1 MNRTYALVWNPNLGD
16 WSVADEHA
24 RRRGKG
30 AGAVLAAIL
39 LLPALANAADLPTGG
54 QVTAGQGQIGL
65 PANNQMVIDQASN
78 KLAIDWQSFDIAAGN
93 KVTFNQ
99 PGRDSVALNRV
110 LGADG
115 SKIMGQLDANGRVF
129 IVNPNGVLFGK
140 DAQVNVGGLVA
151 STLDISNRDFEA
163 GNYAFKGN
171 GKNAAVVNNGKIS
184 ATDGGSVALLG
195 GTVSNNGVIV
205 ANQGSVALAAGNAVT
220 LDFAGDGLLNVQ
232 VDEAVVDALVENH
245 QLIKADGG
253 QVLLTA
259 NAGDV
264 LINTVVNNTGT
275 IEAQTVGEKNGK
287 IVLLGSFDGGSVQ
300 VAGTL
305 DASAASGGNGG
316 FVETSGAH
324 VKVADSAKVTTLA
337 QNGKTGTWL
346 IDPTD
351 FTVSAGG
358 TAKTDS
364 GMGADTLSINL
375 ASTDVTLQTVATN
388 TGAEPGDIHVN
399 AAVTWNAGTPL
410 TLSAH
415 NNININAAITARHA
429 NGKVALKYGQ
439 ASISGG
445 TADYNLKAPIN
456 LQSGLNF
463 STQKGLAGNT
473 FTYNVVND
481 AQALQAINDNR
492 HGNYAVGSYIDLGS
506 ISNWVPVGTW
516 NEAFVGRLVGLG
528 HTLSNLTI
536 DRSGTDNVG
545 LVGYADSGSVIRDI
559 GLVGGSVT
567 GGNTV
572 GGLIGVNQATVS
584 NVFSTATV
592 NGQAGVGGLVGI
604 NDGPITNAYAAGS
617 VTGQNSVGGLVGV
630 NRGIINNAY
639 ATGNVTGQVEVGGLV
654 GSNEMT
660 VRFAYAT
667 GLVQSGD
674 VFFGGLVG
682 SNTVFGFVGESNWDS
697 DSTGSAKPN
706 FSDFFNGV
714 NVSAVTSSNRYN
726 HSSYGNLGTWSLVA
740 GTGNVYTT
748 GANGWIMIE
757 GQTRPFLASEYSTSV
772 GNDHQ
777 LQLMAYSLGAS
788 YTLARDIDASATAGS
803 NASGMWSTAGFV
815 SVGDTGNRFTG
826 QLDGGS
832 HAVTGL
838 TINRTG
844 TDSVG
849 LFGYT
854 NVGSVIRNIG
864 LVGATVVGN
873 NDVGGLV
880 GRSYS
885 ALSNVYVTGSVT
897 GNSNVGGLVGSSGGL
912 INSAYAAVAVNGNS
926 SVGGLAGYSEQNVIN
941 TYASGNVTG
950 GAYVGG
956 LIGFNGARIDDS
968 FATGSVS
975 GTGALGGLAGLNNGG
990 GVVARSFYAT
1000 TDANGAEINNGGAN
1014 TGLFS
1019 GNSLGT
1025 GKNRNQLTQ
1034 ASTFTGWS
1042 IATTG
1047 GSNAA
1052 WRIYDGY
1059 SGPLLRSLLKSVTV
1073 TVDDVTGK
1081 TYDGTSGTVAGV
1093 SHSLSDSSAN
1103 LQGSASYSSVSTRN
1117 AGTYGL
1123 GLTGLYSDQQ
1133 GYDIEVVEGS
1143 YVIGKASIS
1152 AVTGI
1157 TAQNRTY
1164 DGTTDV
1170 SLNTGSAGFTGRFGN
1185 DTLSVTSASAAFA
1198 DKSAGDGKTVDI
1210 TGIVLGGADAGN
1222 YTLADNTAS
1231 TTADIAKASISG
1243 VTGITAQNRT
1253 YDGTTDATV
1262 NTGAAAFTGRFGN
1275 DELSVASASGAFT
1288 DKNAGDG
1295 KTVNIDN
1302 IVLGGAD
1309 AGNYTLADSTASTT
1323 ADIAKASISGVT
1335 GITAQN
1341 RTYDGT
1347 TAAGLNTGAAAFTGR
1362 FGNDELSVSSASGTF
1377 ADKNAGNGK
1386 AVDITGIV
1394 LGGADAGNYTLADN
1408 TATSSADIAKASISG
1423 VTGITAQNRTYDGTA
1438 DTTLNTGAAAFTGRF
1453 GNDELSV
1460 ASASGAFTDKNA
1472 GDGKTVNIDNVV
1484 LGGADAGNYT
1494 LADSTA
1500 STTAD
1505 IAKASI
1511 SGVTGITAQNRTYDG
1526 TTAAGLNTGT
1536 AAFTGRFGND
1546 ELSVTSAGG
1555 AFIDKNAG
1563 DGKTVNI
1570 DNIVLGGADAGNYS
1584 LADSTASTTADIAK
1598 ASISGVTGITA
1609 QNRTYDGTTA
1619 AGLNTGAAAF
1629 TGRFGNDE
1637 LSVASA
1643 SGAFTDK
1650 NAGDGKTVN
1659 IDNIVLGGAD
1669 AGNYTLADNTAST
1682 TADIAKASI
1691 SGVTGIT
1698 AQNRTYDGT
1707 TAAGLNTGAAAFTGR
1722 FGNDELSVAS
1732 ASGAFTDKNAGD
1744 GKTVNI
1750 DNIVLGGADAGN
1762 YTLADNTA
1770 TSSADIAKASISGVT
1785 GITAQNRTYDG
1796 TTAAGLNTGAAAFT
1810 GRFGNDEL
1818 SVSSAS
1824 GTFADKN
1831 AGNGKTVDITGIVLG
1846 GADAGNYTLADNTAT
1861 SSADIAK
1868 ASISGVTGI
1877 TAQNRTYDGT
1887 TDATVNT
1894 GAAAFTGRFGN
1905 DELSVASAS
1914 GAFADKNAGA
1924 AKSVAIIGITLGGAD
1939 AGNYVL
1945 ASDTS
1950 STQAAIA
1957 RAALTIAADD
1967 AAKIAGQSIV
1977 LNGYSSRGLVAGDSV
1992 ASVSLASSGEA
2003 ASAAA
2008 GSHAIVASAATG
2020 ADLSNYTIRYENGIL
2035 FVLPA
2040 LSEPSLP
2047 VMGQDYLGVQ
2057 ASNGQIVSSQATQE
2071 ASEPQGLSHDLLIT
2085 NPSDERL
2092 NLHVVNQGIRLPEG
2106 I

>member
-1 MNRTYALVWNPNLGD
+1 MNRTYALVWNPSLGA
-16 WSVADEHA
+16 WSVAHEHA

-30 AGAVLAAIL
+30 AGAVLAMAL
-39 LLPALANAADLPTGG
+39 LLPALAGAADLPTGG

-99 PGRDSVALNRV
+99 PGRDAVALNRV

-151 STLDISNRDFEA
+151 STLDISNSDFEA
-163 GNYAFKGN
+163 GHYAFKGD
-171 GKNAAVVNNGKIS
+171 GKNAAIVNNGKIT

-259 NAGDV
+259 NAGDA

-305 DASAASGGNGG
+305 DASAPNGGNGG

-324 VKVADSAKVTTLA
+324 VKVADSAKVTTQA

-358 TAKTDS
+358 AGKTDS
-364 GMGADTLSINL
+364 GIGANTLSSNL
-375 ASTDVTLQTVATN
+375 ATTDVTLQTAAAN
-388 TGAEPGDIHVN
+388 TGAELGDIHVN
-399 AAVTWNAGTPL
+399 AAVTWNAGTTL
-410 TLSAH
+410 TLNAH
-415 NNININAAITARHA
+415 NNININAAITAQHA

-439 ASISGG
+439 ASANGG
-445 TADYNLKAPIN
+445 TADYNIKAPIN

-463 STQKGLAGNT
+463 STQKGSAGNT
-473 FTYNVVND
+473 ITYNVVND
-481 AQALQAINDNR
+481 AQALQAMKDNR

-506 ISNWVPVGTW
+506 ISNWVPVG
-516 NEAFVGRLVGLG
+516 NEGARFTGRLAGLG
-528 HTLSNLTI
+528 HSLSNLTI
-536 DRSGTDNVG
+536 DLGGTDNVG
-545 LVGYADSGSVIRDI
+545 LLGYADSSSVIRDI
-559 GLVGGSVT
+559 GVVGGSVT
-567 GGNTV
+567 GGNSV
-572 GGLIGVNQATVS
+572 GGLIGFNLGELS
-584 NVFSTATV
+584 NVFATVTV
-592 NGQAGVGGLVGI
+592 NGQTNVGGLVGVNGLKKI
-604 NDGPITNAYAAGS
+604 SNAYAAGS
-617 VTGQNSVGGLVGV
+617 VTGQNSVGGLVGY
-630 NRGIINNAY
+630 NQGTINQAY
-639 ATGNVTGQVEVGGLV
+639 AAGNVTGQVEVGGLV
-654 GSNEMT
+654 GRNEMT
-660 VRFAYAT
+660 VQYAYAS

-674 VFFGGLVG
+674 VYFGGLVG
-682 SNTVFGFVGESNWDS
+682 SNTIFGLVAESYWDS

-706 FSDFFNGV
+706 FSDFFNSI

-726 HSSYGNLGTWSLVA
+726 HSSYGNLGTWNLVA

-777 LQLMAYSLGAS
+777 LQLMAYNLGAS

-803 NASGMWSTAGFV
+803 NASGMWSTAGL
-815 SVGDTGNRFTG
+815 SPIGASGNAFSG
-826 QLDGGS
+826 SLDGQGHTIS
-832 HAVTGL
+832 GL
-838 TINRTG
+838 TIARN
-844 TDSVG
+844 TDNVG
-849 LFGYT
+849 LFGT
-854 NVGSVIRNIG
+854 TAEGSTIRNLGLLGGSVVSTGDNVGA
-864 LVGATVVGN
+864 LVGSNFSSLGNVYATVSVTG
-873 NDVGGLV
+873 DERVGGLV
-880 GRSYS
+880 GNNR
-885 ALSNVYVTGSVT
+885 GR
-897 GNSNVGGLVGSSGGL
+897 
-912 INSAYAAVAVNGNS
+912 IDSAYATGDVTGRNE
-926 SVGGLAGYSEQNVIN
+926 VGGLAGHSEQNLSN
-941 TYASGNVTG
+941 TYASGSVTG
-950 GAYVGG
+950 DYYVGG
-956 LIGFNGARIDDS
+956 LVGFNGARIDDS
-968 FATGSVS
+968 YATGSVNTY
-975 GTGALGGLAGLNNGG
+975 GPGERGGLVGIHSGGG
-990 GVVARSFYAT
+990 GVSRSFYAT
-1000 TDANGAEINNGGAN
+1000 TDANGVAINQGNA
-1014 TGLFS
+1014 FS
-1019 GNSLGT
+1019 GNNLGT
-1025 GKNRNQLTQ
+1025 GKTWSELTL
-1034 ASTFTGWS
+1034 ASTFAGWN
-1042 IATTG
+1042 IASTG
-1047 GSNAA
+1047 GTTAA
-1052 WRIYDGY
+1052 WRLYEGY
-1059 SGPLLRSLLKSVTV
+1059 SVPLLRGLLKSLTV
-1073 TVDDVTGK
+1073 TVGDVAGK

-1170 SLNTGSAGFTGRFGN
+1170 SLDTGSAGFTGRFGN
-1185 DTLSVTSASAAFA
+1185 DALSVTSASAAFA
-1198 DKSAGDGKTVDI
+1198 DKSAGDGKTVNI
-1210 TGIVLGGADAGN
+1210 GNIVLGGADAGN
-1222 YTLADNTAS
+1222 YTLADNTATS
-1231 TTADIAKASISG
+1231 SADIAKASISG

-1253 YDGTTDATV
+1253 YDGTTDAILSAD
-1262 NTGAAAFTGRFGN
+1262 AAAFTGRFGN

-1295 KTVNIDN
+1295 KTVNIGN

-1362 FGNDELSVSSASGTF
+1362 FGNDELSVTSASGAF

-1386 AVDITGIV
+1386 TVDITGIV
-1394 LGGADAGNYTLADN
+1394 LSGADAGNYTLADN

-1423 VTGITAQNRTYDGTA
+1423 VTGITAQNRTYDGTTDAILSA
-1438 DTTLNTGAAAFTGRF
+1438 DAAAFTGRF

-1472 GDGKTVNIDNVV
+1472 GDGKTVNIGNIV

-1526 TTAAGLNTGT
+1526 TS
-1536 AAFTGRFGND
+1536 D
-1546 ELSVTSAGG
+1546 
-1555 AFIDKNAG
+1555 
-1563 DGKTVNI
+1563 
-1570 DNIVLGGADAGNYS
+1570 
-1584 LADSTASTTADIAK
+1584 
-1598 ASISGVTGITA
+1598 
-1609 QNRTYDGTTA
+1609 
-1619 AGLNTGAAAF
+1619 
-1629 TGRFGNDE
+1629 
-1637 LSVASA
+1637 
-1643 SGAFTDK
+1643 
-1650 NAGDGKTVN
+1650 
-1659 IDNIVLGGAD
+1659 
-1669 AGNYTLADNTAST
+1669 
-1682 TADIAKASI
+1682 
-1691 SGVTGIT
+1691 
-1698 AQNRTYDGT
+1698 
-1707 TAAGLNTGAAAFTGR
+1707 
-1722 FGNDELSVAS
+1722 
-1732 ASGAFTDKNAGD
+1732 
-1744 GKTVNI
+1744 
-1750 DNIVLGGADAGN
+1750 
-1762 YTLADNTA
+1762 
-1770 TSSADIAKASISGVT
+1770 
-1785 GITAQNRTYDG
+1785 
-1796 TTAAGLNTGAAAFT
+1796 AGLNTGAAAFT

-1818 SVSSAS
+1818 SVSSAT

-1887 TDATVNT
+1887 TDATLNT

-1905 DELSVASAS
+1905 DELSVTSAS
-1914 GAFADKNAGA
+1914 GAFADKNAGEGKTVNIGNIVLGGA
-1924 AKSVAIIGITLGGAD
+1924 DAGNYTLANNTATASADIAKASISGVTGITAQDRTYDGTTDASLNYDVTGFSGRLGDDELSVTSASGAFTDKNAGDGKAVNISNIVLGGADAGNYTLADNTATASAYIAKASISAVTGITAQNRTYDGSTDASLNTASAGFSGRFGNDELSVTSATGAFADKNAGTAKSVAITGITLGGAD

-1950 STQAAIA
+1950 STQADIA
-1957 RAALTIAADD
+1957 RAALIIAADN
-1967 AAKIAGQSIV
+1967 ASKIAGQSIV
-1977 LNGYSSRGLVAGDSV
+1977 LNGYSTRGLVAGDRV
-1992 ASVSLASSGEA
+1992 ESVSLASSGEA
-2003 ASAAA
+2003 ATAAA
-2008 GSHAIVASAATG
+2008 GSHAIVASGATG

-2040 LSEPSLP
+2040 LSEPSVP
-2047 VMGQDYLGVQ
+2047 VTGQDYLGVL

-2071 ASEPQGLSHDLLIT
+2071 AREPQGLSHELLIT

>member
-1 MNRTYALVWNPNLGD
+1 M
-16 WSVADEHA
+16 
-24 RRRGKG
+24 
-30 AGAVLAAIL
+30 
-39 LLPALANAADLPTGG
+39 PTGG
-54 QVTAGQGQIGL
+54 QVTAGQGQIGT

-99 PGRDSVALNRV
+99 PGRDSIALNRV

-151 STLDISNRDFEA
+151 STLDISNSDFEA
-163 GNYAFKGN
+163 GNYSFKGN

-205 ANQGSVALAAGNAVT
+205 AKQGSVALAAGNAVT

-259 NAGDV
+259 NAGEA

-305 DASAASGGNGG
+305 DASAPSGGNGG

-324 VKVADSAKVTTLA
+324 VKVADGARVTTKA
-337 QNGKTGTWL
+337 AAGKTGEWL

-358 TAKTDS
+358 AGKTDS
-364 GMGADTLSINL
+364 GIGANTLSNNL
-375 ASTDVTLQTVATN
+375 ATTDVTLQTASAD

-399 AAVTWNAGTPL
+399 AAVTWNAGTTL

-415 NNININAAITARHA
+415 NNININAAITAQHT

-439 ASISGG
+439 ASSNGG
-445 TADYNLKAPIN
+445 TADYNVRAPIN
-456 LQSGLNF
+456 LQSGQNF
-463 STQKGLAGNT
+463 STQKGSAGNT
-473 FTYNVVND
+473 ITYNVVND
-481 AQALQAINDNR
+481 AQALQAMKDNR

-506 ISNWVPVGTW
+506 ISNWVPVG
-516 NEAFVGRLVGLG
+516 NEGARFTGRLAGLG
-528 HTLSNLTI
+528 HSLSNLTI
-536 DRSGTDNVG
+536 DLGGTDNVG
-545 LVGYADSGSVIRDI
+545 LLGYADSSSVIRDI
-559 GLVGGSVT
+559 GVVGGSVT
-567 GGNTV
+567 GGNSV
-572 GGLIGVNQATVS
+572 GGLIGFNLGELS
-584 NVFSTATV
+584 NVFATVTV
-592 NGQAGVGGLVGI
+592 NGQTNVGGLVGVNGLKTI
-604 NDGPITNAYAAGS
+604 SNAYAAGS
-617 VTGQNSVGGLVGV
+617 VTGQNSVGGLVGY
-630 NRGIINNAY
+630 NQGTINQAY
-639 ATGNVTGQVEVGGLV
+639 AAGNVTGQVEVGGLV
-654 GSNEMT
+654 GRNEMT
-660 VRFAYAT
+660 VQYTYAS

-674 VFFGGLVG
+674 VYFGGLVG
-682 SNTVFGFVGESNWDS
+682 SNTVFGLVADSYWDS

-706 FSDFFNGV
+706 FSDFFNSI

-726 HSSYGNLGTWSLVA
+726 HSSYGFLGTWSLVA

-757 GQTRPFLASEYSTSV
+757 GQTRPFLASEYSTSI
-772 GNDHQ
+772 GNAHQ
-777 LQLMAYSLGAS
+777 LQLMAYNLGAS

-854 NVGSVIRNIG
+854 NIGSVIRNIG

-885 ALSNVYVTGSVT
+885 ALSNVYAKGSVT

-926 SVGGLAGYSEQNVIN
+926 SVGGLAGYSEKDVIN

-1025 GKNRNQLTQ
+1025 GKTRNQLTQ

-1059 SGPLLRSLLKSVTV
+1059 SGPLLRSFLKSVTV

-1093 SHSLSDSSAN
+1093 SHSLSD
-1103 LQGSASYSSVSTRN
+1103 GSATLLGSGSYTSVSTRN

-1170 SLNTGSAGFTGRFGN
+1170 SLNTATAAFTGRFGN
-1185 DTLSVTSASAAFA
+1185 DELSVASASGAFA
-1198 DKSAGDGKTVDI
+1198 DKSAGDGKTVNIGNIVLGGADAGNYTLADNTAASSADIAKASISGVTGITAQNRTYDGTTDVSLNTGAAAFTGRFGNDELSVASASGAFADKSAGDGKTVNIGNIVLGGADAGNYTLADSTASTTADIAKASISAVTGITAQNRTYDGTTAAGLNTGAAAFTGRFGNDELSVSSSSGTFADKNAGNGKTVDI

-1222 YTLADNTAS
+1222 YTLADNTAAS
-1231 TTADIAKASISG
+1231 SADIAKASISG

-1253 YDGTTDATV
+1253 YDGTTDV
-1262 NTGAAAFTGRFGN
+1262 SLNTGAAAFTGRFGN
-1275 DELSVASASGAFT
+1275 DELSVASASGAFA
-1288 DKNAGDG
+1288 DKSAGDG
-1295 KTVNIDN
+1295 KTVNIGN

-1362 FGNDELSVSSASGTF
+1362 FGNDELSVTSASGAF
-1377 ADKNAGNGK
+1377 ADKNAGDGK
-1386 AVDITGIV
+1386 IVNVGNIV
-1394 LGGADAGNYTLADN
+1394 LGGSDAGNYTLADD
-1408 TATSSADIAKASISG
+1408 TATA
-1423 VTGITAQNRTYDGTA
+1423 
-1438 DTTLNTGAAAFTGRF
+1438 
-1453 GNDELSV
+1453 
-1460 ASASGAFTDKNA
+1460 
-1472 GDGKTVNIDNVV
+1472 
-1484 LGGADAGNYT
+1484 
-1494 LADSTA
+1494 
-1500 STTAD
+1500 
-1505 IAKASI
+1505 
-1511 SGVTGITAQNRTYDG
+1511 
-1526 TTAAGLNTGT
+1526 
-1536 AAFTGRFGND
+1536 
-1546 ELSVTSAGG
+1546 
-1555 AFIDKNAG
+1555 
-1563 DGKTVNI
+1563 
-1570 DNIVLGGADAGNYS
+1570 
-1584 LADSTASTTADIAK
+1584 
-1598 ASISGVTGITA
+1598 
-1609 QNRTYDGTTA
+1609 
-1619 AGLNTGAAAF
+1619 
-1629 TGRFGNDE
+1629 
-1637 LSVASA
+1637 
-1643 SGAFTDK
+1643 
-1650 NAGDGKTVN
+1650 
-1659 IDNIVLGGAD
+1659 
-1669 AGNYTLADNTAST
+1669 
-1682 TADIAKASI
+1682 
-1691 SGVTGIT
+1691 
-1698 AQNRTYDGT
+1698 
-1707 TAAGLNTGAAAFTGR
+1707 
-1722 FGNDELSVAS
+1722 
-1732 ASGAFTDKNAGD
+1732 
-1744 GKTVNI
+1744 
-1750 DNIVLGGADAGN
+1750 
-1762 YTLADNTA
+1762 
-1770 TSSADIAKASISGVT
+1770 SADIAKASISGVT

-1796 TTAAGLNTGAAAFT
+1796 TTDAALNTGAAAFT

-1818 SVSSAS
+1818 SVTSAS
-1824 GTFADKN
+1824 GAFADKN
-1831 AGNGKTVDITGIVLG
+1831 AGNGKTVAISGIVLG
-1846 GADAGNYTLADNTAT
+1846 GADAGNYTLLDTSAA

-1887 TDATVNT
+1887 TDASLNT
-1894 GAAAFTGRFGN
+1894 AGASFSGRFGN
-1905 DELSVASAS
+1905 DELSVTSAN
-1914 GAFADKNAGA
+1914 GAFADRNAGDG
-1924 AKSVAIIGITLGGAD
+1924 KSVAITGIVLGGAD

-1950 STQAAIA
+1950 STQADITK
-1957 RAALTIAADD
+1957 AALTITADD
-1967 AAKIAGQSIV
+1967 ASKVAGQSIS
-1977 LNGYSSRGLVAGDSV
+1977 LNGYSTRGLVAGDSV

-2047 VMGQDYLGVQ
+2047 VMDQDYLGVL
-2057 ASNGQIVSSQATQE
+2057 ASNGQIVSGQVTQE